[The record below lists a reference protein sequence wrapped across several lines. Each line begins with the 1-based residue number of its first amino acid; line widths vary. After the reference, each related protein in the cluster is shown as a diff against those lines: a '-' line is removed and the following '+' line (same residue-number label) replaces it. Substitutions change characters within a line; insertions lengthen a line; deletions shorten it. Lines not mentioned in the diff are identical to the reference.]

1 MISLGGVIG
10 QGLFLSAGGNLNRA
24 GPAGALIA
32 YAIIGFIVFWVTFS
46 LGEMATYIPVSG
58 SFTVFCRRFV
68 DKSFGTTIGYNY
80 FMCWSIIVAAEL
92 VALPLVM
99 SFWTDVVPDWAWS
112 GIFLVIIYILNMF
125 GARSYGE
132 AEYWFSAVSINSQSL
147 IYCQK

>member
-99 SFWTDVVPDWAWS
+99 SFWTKAVPDWACKVYS
-112 GIFLVIIYILNMF
+112 QMCLQYI
-125 GARSYGE
+125 RSTKYDYIQGP
-132 AEYWFSAVSINSQSL
+132 ASFSLLFIS
-147 IYCQK
+147 

>member
-32 YAIIGFIVFWVTFS
+32 YAIIGFIVYFVTFS

-68 DKSFGTTIGYNY
+68 EPSFGTTIGYNY
-80 FMCWSIIVAAEL
+80 WATWSIIVAAEL

-99 SFWTDVVPDWAWS
+99 SFWTDKVPDWACKVYAHA
-112 GIFLVIIYILNMF
+112 LKRNQIIYI
-125 GARSYGE
+125 Y
-132 AEYWFSAVSINSQSL
+132 
-147 IYCQK
+147 K

>member
-32 YAIIGFIVFWVTFS
+32 Y
-46 LGEMATYIPVSG
+46 
-58 SFTVFCRRFV
+58 
-68 DKSFGTTIGYNY
+68 

-99 SFWTDVVPDWAWS
+99 SFWTDVVPDWACKV
-112 GIFLVIIYILNMF
+112 FPNM
-125 GARSYGE
+125 AAMYQ
-132 AEYWFSAVSINSQSL
+132 IN
-147 IYCQK
+147 